1 MKQIHKK
8 NLYLINP
15 EVLLEILC
23 HWREYK
29 PLFIVHIIVEL
40 QRRNFYA
47 PPIKDQATLL
57 QIINDICQDHFVDN
71 VNDLIQLYDV
81 QSFPTLYLLDK
92 DKRIVAKKLSFEQID
107 EILQLKLKE
116 KK

>member
-81 QSFPTLYLLDK
+81 QSVTNTETDTSIYNASVNNKELTDEFGLCWNLDY
-92 DKRIVAKKLSFEQID
+92 
-107 EILQLKLKE
+107 
-116 KK
+116 